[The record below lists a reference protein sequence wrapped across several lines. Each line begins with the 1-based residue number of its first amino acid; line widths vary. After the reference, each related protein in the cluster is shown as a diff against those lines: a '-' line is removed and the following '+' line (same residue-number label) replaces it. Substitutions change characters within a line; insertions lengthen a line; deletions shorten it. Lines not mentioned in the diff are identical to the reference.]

1 VVTQVGE
8 ARSQGVELDIQGDL
22 TRRWSILASY
32 AFTDARVTQDQDIAT
47 QIDPFGNPVPVMT
60 PGRTG
65 KRLANTPEHAA
76 SLWMKY
82 ALNDAFTLAGGMFA
96 MTEREVDADN
106 TVDVPGYVRFDLA
119 AAFRHR
125 LGRSWLKTQLN
136 VLNLFDKEYFDPQTS
151 FARTINVSPTAPRT
165 ILASLVVEF

>member
-1 VVTQVGE
+1 
-8 ARSQGVELDIQGDL
+8 
-22 TRRWSILASY
+22 
-32 AFTDARVTQDQDIAT
+32 
-47 QIDPFGNPVPVMT
+47 
-60 PGRTG
+60 
-65 KRLANTPEHAA
+65 
-76 SLWMKY
+76 
-82 ALNDAFTLAGGMFA
+82 
-96 MTEREVDADN
+96 VDADN